1 MHKFS
6 EFTLV
11 LSVVVV
17 FVVVLG
23 LVFNFQSID
32 REINRWK
39 LLAQT
44 SSDTAEIYNSLS
56 KVEEGLVRWGMTEG
70 YSGIFKT
77 QENDM
82 SLKVTQL
89 QLIKTKAERLSM
101 TPSNTSEYNTNLNL
115 LQEDLKT
122 LDLKT
127 KSYWNVHVGLG
138 WWLVGAFFLYTG
150 LAALAFWN
158 KDHSSFKQ

>member
-101 TPSNTSEYNTNLNL
+101 TPSNTSEYNTN
-115 LQEDLKT
+115 
-122 LDLKT
+122 
-127 KSYWNVHVGLG
+127 
-138 WWLVGAFFLYTG
+138 
-150 LAALAFWN
+150 
-158 KDHSSFKQ
+158 